1 VELRERGVV
10 ETDDASARPGQ
21 RVLTPAALLA
31 RQDTFR
37 GFGDGL
43 AMAFELAM
51 VPFIFGFGGY
61 ALDRWLGT
69 WPWFMILFALLAI
82 VGLFVRSWYEYE
94 QRMQALEANA
104 PWAAR
109 KADPG
114 GQAARKADPGGQAV
128 RKADPGGQAARKADL
143 GGQAARKADPAGQA
157 APQAAPPATPAPPG
171 AQGGAGEGSGPEA
184 RRR

>member
-10 ETDDASARPGQ
+10 ETDDAPARPGQ

-61 ALDRWLGT
+61 ALDGWLGT

-94 QRMQALEANA
+94 QRMQALEADA
-104 PWAAR
+104 PWAAGR
-109 KADPG
+109 KAATSAQPS
-114 GQAARKADPGGQAV
+114 PQAV
-128 RKADPGGQAARKADL
+128 P
-143 GGQAARKADPAGQA
+143 PA
-157 APQAAPPATPAPPG
+157 APAPPAT
-171 AQGGAGEGSGPEA
+171 QGEGGQGDPES
-184 RRR
+184 RHL